1 MQHNAHSVYAFL
13 HAAQGTDN
21 EPENGV
27 FNCSHVHCR
36 GYYHMSCIE
45 STPGTQLRSQTT
57 FLCPRHLC
65 STCEVGVSSSTK
77 SKAAIAAAAAAGS
90 SGKRLSKAKAKA
102 IAETA
107 AASNIV
113 RAKNKGRSCTS
124 GVYAALHRCMLCPV
138 AYHSRCIPPTAR
150 HNEKAVLCPN
160 HPEAQLPL
168 LPGEES
174 GGAAVSGAAAQWRS
188 AKEIFVVPP
197 KKGRGK
203 GSSSMP
209 TLVMPGSMPDAEDAK
224 DHHFRLPLSV
234 MEDYE

>member
-1 MQHNAHSVYAFL
+1 VYAFL
-13 HAAQGTDN
+13 YTLQGTDN

-27 FNCSHVHCR
+27 FNCSHVHCG

-45 STPGTQLRSQTT
+45 STPGTQLKSQTA

-65 STCEVGVSSSTK
+65 STCEVGVCSSTK
-77 SKAAIAAAAAAGS
+77 SKAAAASS
-90 SGKRLSKAKAKA
+90 SGKRLSKKA
-102 IAETA
+102 AEAAAAA

-113 RAKNKGRSCTS
+113 RAKNKGRSSTS

-150 HNEKAVLCPN
+150 HNEKAVLCPR
-160 HPEAQLPL
+160 HPEAALPL

-174 GGAAVSGAAAQWRS
+174 GGAAVSGAAAHWRS

-203 GSSSMP
+203 AGSSMP
-209 TLVMPGSMPDAEDAK
+209 TLVMPGSMPDADDAK